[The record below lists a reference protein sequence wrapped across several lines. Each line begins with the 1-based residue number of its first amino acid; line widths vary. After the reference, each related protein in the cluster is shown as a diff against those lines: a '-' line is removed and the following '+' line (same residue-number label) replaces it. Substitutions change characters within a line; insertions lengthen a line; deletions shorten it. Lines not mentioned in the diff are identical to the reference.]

1 MVIAGNQIGNNR
13 LKQIFIESKSL
24 HVFFWFLLALFLVII
39 DRSECNFITKI
50 GKTCISILFYMI
62 ITYINWFVL
71 IPVILKRKK
80 WLAYIFS
87 LLILACILTPPKS
100 LSFYLLFENYP
111 NIQQYFLGNQNLL
124 LFESIFVSA
133 VSSAVIITQEWIF
146 QRKDMERQQLQ
157 SELNF
162 LKSQINPHFFF
173 NTLNN
178 LYALTLKKSNNAPEM
193 VLRLSE
199 MMRYMLYECNEPK
212 VPLEKEINYLK
223 NYIELEKLRQ
233 SENFEIKMNIQGN
246 PNGHKIAP
254 LLFIPFV
261 ENSFKHGMSN
271 QIHEGYVNIDL
282 NIENKNLQLHIEN
295 SLAKLP
301 TKISNKK
308 SGGIGLINI
317 KRRLEL
323 IYPKK
328 HVLNTK
334 KSDSKFTVDLNLSL
348 NQYS

>member
-1 MVIAGNQIGNNR
+1 MASVGNQIGNSR

-39 DRSECNFITKI
+39 DRSECNFITKV
-50 GKTCISILFYMI
+50 GKTFISIFFYMI

-71 IPVILKRKK
+71 IPVFLKRRK
-80 WLAYIFS
+80 WLGYIFS

-100 LSFYLLFENYP
+100 LSFFLLFENYP

-133 VSSAVIITQEWIF
+133 VSSAVIITQDWIF
-146 QRKDMERQQLQ
+146 QRKDMEHQQLQ

-233 SENFEIKMNIQGN
+233 SENFDINLRIEGS
-246 PNGHKIAP
+246 PNSHKIAP

-295 SLAKLP
+295 SLAELPMKL
-301 TKISNKK
+301 SNKK

-328 HVLNTK
+328 HKLNTN
-334 KSDSKFTVDLNLSL
+334 KSDSKFTVDLHLSL
-348 NQYS
+348 N